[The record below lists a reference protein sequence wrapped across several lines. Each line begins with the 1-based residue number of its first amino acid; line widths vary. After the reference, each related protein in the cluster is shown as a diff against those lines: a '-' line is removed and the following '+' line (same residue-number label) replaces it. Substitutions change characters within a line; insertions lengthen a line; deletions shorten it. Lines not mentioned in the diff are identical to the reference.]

1 MKKFLITG
9 GILFAIM
16 PAMALDLTDMYIPE
30 DTGDCSGTE
39 FQNNSV
45 TMQAI
50 YVTDSCP
57 AGQYF
62 NVGANATVDSTTGQI
77 TDASCQPCT
86 NGHYCPSSTSIT
98 VNSNGI
104 LESQGAQECLAGTY
118 ADSDRTSLTAC
129 DACPAGTYQTQTG
142 QSSCTQARQGYYIAD
157 ATQVDVEC
165 PVGYRNGA
173 VGTGTSE
180 ANCVKTV
187 DAAYCASLNL
197 CSNFNN
203 IITSGTGACTTSVNT
218 NNGNIINGAITY
230 GNRSTE
236 PLCIVNK
243 TCKPGYSPTNMYAW
257 VVAHPEG
264 LSGNIPYCSPGGN
277 GAGCATM
284 EPGTVTFTVNDD
296 TGIPIDKIHYV
307 TICNDKTTDDFS
319 TNVVASATA
328 EAAGFSTTNTGANCW
343 LRNIDA
349 PNQPW
354 MYLNYSSFIPNA
366 SHNSENC
373 ARFCGLVPAVSQD
386 YMLGTM
392 QDGNFTLLLEEFVEV
407 FSVAATLTNGK
418 NGNPTADV
426 CVASEITINWGKDSE
441 NQDITTTCTY
451 GEGNEF
457 TAPTT
462 TPVAPAD
469 GLKFIGWRISPAN
482 NN

>member
-180 ANCVKTV
+180 AACEKVV
-187 DAAYCASLNL
+187 DCSNA

-203 IITSGTGACTTSVNT
+203 VITAEDNPDDPTKICSASINT
-218 NNGNIINGAITY
+218 NNNNIINGAITY

-243 TCKPGYSPTNMYAW
+243 TCKPGYSPTNVYRWIVKNDGKNSERIVSYSNCSIDGQHGTSCNTMTPGTLVWRTDVNDTSAPFAELHL
-257 VVAHPEG
+257 VAKCSALSPANNGYHTADNAEG
-264 LSGNIPYCSPGGN
+264 FNTPGQYCWLKVIDFPGQEWMIGGPGGQDQAECEAN
-277 GAGCATM
+277 CGVTM
-284 EPGTVTFTVNDD
+284 
-296 TGIPIDKIHYV
+296 
-307 TICNDKTTDDFS
+307 
-319 TNVVASATA
+319 ASATYPF
-328 EAAGFSTTNTGANCW
+328 GDINSQTNKYEVN
-343 LRNIDA
+343 
-349 PNQPW
+349 
-354 MYLNYSSFIPNA
+354 PNA
-366 SHNSENC
+366 LVSLSVMAGLTEN
-373 ARFCGLVPAVSQD
+373 GS
-386 YMLGTM
+386 
-392 QDGNFTLLLEEFVEV
+392 
-407 FSVAATLTNGK
+407 
-418 NGNPTADV
+418 TADV
-426 CVASEITINWGKDSE
+426 CVASDVTINWGKDSE
-441 NQDITTTCTY
+441 SQDITTTCVY
-451 GEGNEF
+451 DSEEGF

-482 NN
+482 NNN